1 MATFP
6 FTSVKF
12 AVTTSPVLSA
22 TPLTS
27 IGPADQVAGEGPSQ
41 FAVVATPPTSI
52 FTVSLISVSE
62 QVPDKV

>member
-1 MATFP
+1 MFE
-6 FTSVKF
+6 FTSVRS
-12 AVTTSPVLSA
+12 AVTVTPALSA

-41 FAVVATPPTSI
+41 FAVVATPPTSM

-62 QVPDKV
+62 QVPVKV